1 MNNPAYTLISAQRYP
16 TACRVPSNVEEKVRS
31 RNYVMSQPAYTLEI
45 PREVQTVST
54 PHSPVTLIISATLY
68 ALAVSIT
75 DSLPA
80 LAVASILPAIFLAA
94 KRFSPRNLAPVNT
107 VNAVM
112 ILTLALTWP
121 DFSGGLRMGV
131 IVALRVNMICI
142 AFGAMV
148 LPLGTAGMY
157 GALCALGVP
166 EKLRV
171 LVILTLRGVFTLRDR
186 FESAIISV
194 RLRAPNLRGMM
205 RLKVFA
211 YMTGSILL
219 QSLQHSENMTRA
231 VKCRG
236 GFRGFMQSEDK
247 RLNARDWAY
256 LAGVAGYSAMIA
268 AVNYALR

>member
-1 MNNPAYTLISAQRYP
+1 MNNPAYTL
-16 TACRVPSNVEEKVRS
+16 EFS
-31 RNYVMSQPAYTLEI
+31 RETQAA
-45 PREVQTVST
+45 ST
-54 PHSPVTLIISATLY
+54 HHSPVTLIISATLY

-80 LAVASILPAIFLAA
+80 LAVASVLPAIFLAT
-94 KRFSPRNLAPVNT
+94 KRFPPRSLAPVNT

-121 DFSGGLRMGV
+121 DFSGGLRVGV

-142 AFGAMV
+142 AFGGMV

-157 GALCALGVP
+157 EALRALGVP

-171 LVILTLRGVFTLRDR
+171 LVILTLRGIFTLRER

-211 YMTGSILL
+211 YMAGTILL
-219 QSLQHSENMTRA
+219 QSLQHSENMTKA

-236 GFRGFMQSEDK
+236 GFAGFMQSEDS
-247 RLNARDWAY
+247 RLSARDWAY
-256 LAGVAGYSAMIA
+256 LAGIAGYSAMIA